1 MDYIVVDFE
10 WNQSAYGKGSTNKK
24 LPFEII
30 EIGAVKLNE
39 KRQFVEEF
47 HGVIRPKVYRS
58 LNYVT
63 QELTG
68 FTQEE
73 LDQGELFPHTI
84 VDFILWCGEAF
95 MFCTWGDMDLT
106 ELQRNMKFYKL
117 DDLLVGP
124 IKYYN
129 VQKLFRNLLD
139 PQKRLSC
146 ALETAVDL
154 LKIEKQEGF
163 HRALSDARYTAE
175 IFQRMQLSDAQR
187 MYSVDYFQ
195 NPQRREDEIHLVYDT
210 HYKYVSREFNS
221 KEEAMRDKEVRSTRC
236 YRCGKPAMK
245 KMYWFLG
252 KNKVYYCLAQCRE
265 HGLLRGKI
273 RFKKTDNDRLFVV
286 KTLRLIDGE
295 EAMRIREMKKEVT
308 KKRREKRHRDA

>member
-68 FTQEE
+68 FIQEE

-117 DDLLVGP
+117 DDLLV
-124 IKYYN
+124 
-129 VQKLFRNLLD
+129 VQKFTRSSKASVLCIGNSSRFTENR
-139 PQKRLSC
+139 KTGGLSSC
-146 ALETAVDL
+146 
-154 LKIEKQEGF
+154 
-163 HRALSDARYTAE
+163 
-175 IFQRMQLSDAQR
+175 
-187 MYSVDYFQ
+187 
-195 NPQRREDEIHLVYDT
+195 LV
-210 HYKYVSREFNS
+210 
-221 KEEAMRDKEVRSTRC
+221 RC
-236 YRCGKPAMK
+236 PLHC
-245 KMYWFLG
+245 
-252 KNKVYYCLAQCRE
+252 
-265 HGLLRGKI
+265 
-273 RFKKTDNDRLFVV
+273 
-286 KTLRLIDGE
+286 
-295 EAMRIREMKKEVT
+295 
-308 KKRREKRHRDA
+308 